1 MPFADFD
8 DVRIHYKQRGEGP
21 VVLGIMGFG
30 LDQRFWAAQVPT
42 ITAHHTFLALDT
54 RGTGRSTGAPSTTIE
69 EMADDAVH
77 LLDHLGVE
85 RAIVFGASMGGAI
98 AQRIA
103 LDNPDRISALILAV
117 TWARPIE
124 FMRRQET
131 LARTVI
137 RGGGPEAL
145 VEASLV
151 RMFTPRFFDIG
162 AEAIDQMLRA
172 FEGES
177 GAGMLASE
185 EVLEAQLDAISKHDV
200 LADMPRIECPTL
212 VVGGRMDMMVP
223 YFASE
228 EIAAAIPGAE
238 LATLETG
245 HALMFEELD
254 AFNARLAAFL
264 ARVNNA
270 LR

>member
-1 MPFADFD
+1 VPFAEFE

-30 LDQRFWAAQVPT
+30 LDQRFWAGQIPT
-42 ITAHHTFLALDT
+42 ITAANTFLTFDN
-54 RGTGRSTGAPSTTIE
+54 RGTGRSSGDPATTIDA
-69 EMADDAVH
+69 MADDAVR
-77 LLDHLGVE
+77 LLDHLGVDE
-85 RAIVFGASMGGAI
+85 AVVIGASMGGAI
-98 AQRIA
+98 AQRLTLEHPERVTA
-103 LDNPDRISALILAV
+103 LVLAV

-137 RGGGPEAL
+137 KGGGPEAL
-145 VEASLV
+145 VDATLV
-151 RMFTPRFFDIG
+151 RMFTPRFFEIG

-172 FEGES
+172 FETES
-177 GAGMLASE
+177 GVEMLASQT
-185 EVLEAQLDAISKHDV
+185 VLEAQLDAISKHDALGELARIACPV
-200 LADMPRIECPTL
+200 LVA
-212 VVGGRMDMMVP
+212 GGKLDQMVP

-238 LATLETG
+238 LATFESG
-245 HALMFEELD
+245 HALMFEEMD
-254 AFNARLAAFL
+254 AFNARLAEFL
-264 ARVNNA
+264 ARVNDG

>member
-1 MPFADFD
+1 MPLADLGD
-8 DVRIHYKQRGEGP
+8 ITLNYQEHGSGDP
-21 VVLGIMGFG
+21 VLGVMGFA
-30 LDQRFWAAQVPT
+30 LDQRFWSAQIPAVT
-42 ITAHHTFLALDT
+42 ATNRFITFDN
-54 RGTGRSTGAPSTTIE
+54 RGLGGSTGEGPTTID
-69 EMADDAVH
+69 EMADDAIR
-77 LLDHLGVE
+77 LLDHLEIDRTV
-85 RAIVFGASMGGAI
+85 VFGVSMGGAI

-103 LDNPDRISALILAV
+103 LDHPDRVSALILAV

-151 RMFTPRFFDIG
+151 RMFTPRFFEIG

-212 VVGGRMDMMVP
+212 VAGGRMDMMVP

-228 EIAAAIPGAE
+228 EIAGAIPGAQ
-238 LATLETG
+238 LARFETG
-245 HALMFEELD
+245 HGCMIEEME
-254 AFNARLAAFL
+254 AFNRRVEEFL
-264 ARVNNA
+264 AQ
-270 LR
+270 L